1 MCVGVKIMKLI
12 TCHFPEAYLDA
23 IEELV
28 RSKIF
33 PNRSE
38 AIRVA
43 VRDMLNAEITQ
54 RMVKDQQ
61 NN

>member
-1 MCVGVKIMKLI
+1 MKLI
-12 TCHFPEAYLDA
+12 TCHLPEAYLDG

-28 RSKIF
+28 AAKIF

-43 VRDMLNAEITQ
+43 VRELLKSELTHK
-54 RMVKDQQ
+54 MVKDQKPAITPRS
-61 NN
+61 N